1 MAQTQSVK
9 TVGASGQIS
18 IGKEYAGKTVLV
30 ERIEEGVWLIKTAQ
44 IIPDNEQWISEE
56 PSKSRIDRAIV
67 WAGKNRPVKTDL
79 EKLGAKIA
87 KYR

>member
-30 ERIEEGVWLIKTAQ
+30 ECIEEGVWLIKTAQ
-44 IIPDNEQWISEE
+44 IIPDTEQWVHEE
-56 PSKSRIDRAIV
+56 PAKSRIPA
-67 WAGKNRPVKTDL
+67 
-79 EKLGAKIA
+79 
-87 KYR
+87 